1 MICPDDD
8 QMIWLQSVQWRAA
21 ELLPLLRCGGA
32 AADLR
37 R

>member
-1 MICPDDD
+1 MSTVMICPDDD

-21 ELLPLLRCGGA
+21 ELRCA